1 VRKIRAETILPQ
13 STSRLSDSSQDAFI
27 RGVSFR
33 FAQQEPLQAYS
44 YIDADQRSIMPLA
57 QVSQAA
63 GEVFERGGP
72 RQFKDSCAGFEHGHH
87 AILRRVLDLR
97 ILHGISF
104 LGFVDPCRKLDCKAE
119 LATCSGNGI
128 FR

>member
-1 VRKIRAETILPQ
+1 
-13 STSRLSDSSQDAFI
+13 
-27 RGVSFR
+27 
-33 FAQQEPLQAYS
+33 
-44 YIDADQRSIMPLA
+44 MPLA

-87 AILRRVLDLR
+87 AILRRVFDMR

-104 LGFVDPCRKLDCKAE
+104 LGFVHAERLDCKAE